1 MTYREIEKAVS
12 QKDITA
18 MQDGDQLLHFLALT
32 GLLKMFSDE
41 ITSKEQ
47 ASDIKRLLREDYEA
61 GCEPKEERI
70 TREESLE
77 VAAIQDK
84 IHHAVLCRG
93 NPWVILIQACRAVSI
108 LMRDDGMFWRNV
120 KEDAYLIRGG
130 VLEEAQVYEAERKE
144 LIEDIDRLMKAARL
158 DPDMHHKHILSR
170 AVDEHR
176 ERLAYLDQ
184 EHGRGEQKSLFG
196 GQT

>member
-1 MTYREIEKAVS
+1 MKYREIEKAVS

-32 GLLKMFSDE
+32 GLLKMFSDG

-47 ASDIKRLLREDYEA
+47 ASDIKRLLREDYESDTQT
-61 GCEPKEERI
+61 ERI
-70 TREESLE
+70 SRDELME
-77 VAAIQDK
+77 VSEIQDK
-84 IHHAVLCRG
+84 IHHAVMCRG

-108 LMRDDGMFWRNV
+108 LMRDDGRFWRNV

-130 VLEEAQVYEAERKE
+130 VLEDAQVYEAERKE
-144 LIEDIDRLMKAARL
+144 LLEDIDRLMKAARL
-158 DPDMHHKHILSR
+158 DTDVHHKHILSR

-176 ERLAYLDQ
+176 DRLAYLDQ

-196 GQT
+196 GQTWN